1 MRSTPL
7 IIVLA
12 ACLMFNATLAIAQ
25 VPRLLAIPVY
35 LEEAGIPVNGLRTLD
50 VRWYAAAVG
59 GTSLLQ
65 ETLTTQLDQGS
76 GTLILGATASI
87 TDTLLMSGPLWLG
100 ISIDGGA
107 EVQPRTMLASV
118 PYALM
123 ADRARIAEELAPEV
137 TGIVTSL
144 NEIAGAVRL
153 IGGKGVAVR
162 RDGNTLVAEGQRVVE
177 SGTVVPTTADH
188 VYIITPLTLLEP
200 DLTILVTVDSDTHID
215 ADVRTVDLVGN
226 TFTVVTSAPLL
237 VSERLRW
244 QLIR

>member
-1 MRSTPL
+1 M
-7 IIVLA
+7 
-12 ACLMFNATLAIAQ
+12 
-25 VPRLLAIPVY
+25 
-35 LEEAGIPVNGLRTLD
+35 
-50 VRWYAAAVG
+50 
-59 GTSLLQ
+59 
-65 ETLTTQLDQGS
+65 DQGS
-76 GTLILGATASI
+76 GTLVLGATASI

-137 TGIVTSL
+137 TGIATSL

-153 IGGKGVAVR
+153 IGGKGVSIR

-177 SGTVVPTTADH
+177 SGTVTPTSVDH
-188 VYIITPLTLLEP
+188 VHIITPLTILEP
-200 DLTILVTVDSDTHID
+200 DITILVTVASDTHID
-215 ADVRTVDLVGN
+215 ADVRSIDLVGN

-237 VSERLRW
+237 DSERLRW

>member
-1 MRSTPL
+1 MRSTPFIL
-7 IIVLA
+7 VLA
-12 ACLMFNATLAIAQ
+12 ACLMCNAIPAVAQ
-25 VPRLLAIPVY
+25 VPRLLSIPVY
-35 LEEAGIPVNGLRTLD
+35 LEESGIPVNGVRTLD

-59 GTSLLQ
+59 GASLLQ
-65 ETLTTQLDQGS
+65 ETLTTQLDQGA
-76 GTLILGATASI
+76 GVLVLGATTPI

-100 ISIDGGA
+100 ISIDGSS

-153 IGGKGVAVR
+153 IGGMGVTIR

-177 SGTVVPTTADH
+177 GGTIVPSSSQH
-188 VYIITPLTLLEP
+188 VYTITPLNILAP
-200 DLTILVTVDSDTHID
+200 DLTILVNVESDTHID
-215 ADVRTVDLVGN
+215 ADVRSVDLVAN

-237 VSERLRW
+237 DTERLRW